1 VINYAAGLLFL
12 AASATAAGAE
22 TLASCARIDAADARL
37 ACYDALAHRPTDR
50 IPSVSAK
57 KPPAVVSEKPSV
69 AAAPAAATAAT
80 GAAAP
85 APVPATAAPVSAAA
99 LAAQDPN
106 NFGLSLAQQHVASAG
121 PTSIKARIAA
131 INPGPN
137 GQTYLVLDSGQTWT
151 MGEND
156 GWLSTGDA
164 VTIKRA
170 ALGSFL
176 LTAPSNHSYHVRR
189 VQ

>member
-12 AASATAAGAE
+12 AATATAAGAE
-22 TLASCARIDAADARL
+22 TLASCARIDAATARL
-37 ACYDALAHRPTDR
+37 ACYDALAHRPTEAGA
-50 IPSVSAK
+50 SAGAV
-57 KPPAVVSEKPSV
+57 KPAAAAAGKPSV
-69 AAAPAAATAAT
+69 AAAPAAPVAAT
-80 GAAAP
+80 PTVTPAP
-85 APVPATAAPVSAAA
+85 ATVAPASAAA
-99 LAAQDPN
+99 IAAQDPN

-121 PTSIKARIAA
+121 PTSIKARVEA
-131 INPGPN
+131 INSGPN
-137 GQTYLVLDSGQTWT
+137 GQTYIVLDSGQTWT
-151 MGEND
+151 MGAND
-156 GWLSTGDA
+156 GWLSKGDA